1 MSVFPFP
8 PSASTVPDITAY
20 IEGFWERL
28 IRHQPADKGT
38 LIGVPRAY
46 LVPSADAH
54 RPLFQEL
61 YYWDSYFMALGLV
74 GTSHDWLILDIAENM
89 AHLIERFGF
98 IPNGTRYYFTSR
110 SQPPFFTKMVDLA
123 LNVLK
128 ARNDPGTADFLKR
141 MTALAVQEHETCWLG
156 EKHPHERRKYRGLSR
171 YHDINYSHFLAS
183 CESGWD
189 HSPRCD
195 GMNPLAEAGRWL
207 DFLPVCLN
215 SILYAREMD
224 IAGWFTEL
232 GDRTG
237 AEYWA
242 AVAEERIPVM
252 QEVFWSPEDEFF
264 LDFDWK
270 AEKRDPLPSAAGFY
284 PLWAGWATKEQAAR
298 LVAKWLPRFLLPGG
312 IVTTLEPCAGR
323 QWGYPNGWAPLQ
335 WLTAAGL
342 DRYGYH
348 KEADEIR
355 RRWCE
360 TCRHEYGLRGT
371 LSEKYNVAGALE
383 HAEEG
388 LYGMVEGF
396 GWTNAVYMDFMR
408 KLAGITAS

>member
-1 MSVFPFP
+1 MSNDISSPRTTP
-8 PSASTVPDITAY
+8 NISTY
-20 IEGFWERL
+20 IDSFWERL
-28 IRHQPADKGT
+28 IRHQPTDTGT

-61 YYWDSYFMALGLV
+61 YYWDSFFMALGLV
-74 GTSHDWLILDIAENM
+74 GTSREWLILDIVENM

-110 SQPPFFTKMVDLA
+110 SQPPFFTRMVDLA
-123 LNVLK
+123 LTVLK
-128 ARNDPGTADFLKR
+128 ARSDPGTTEFLKR
-141 MTALAVQEHETCWLG
+141 MTNLAVREHEGCWLG

-195 GMNPLAEAGRWL
+195 GANPLAEAGRWL

-215 SILYAREMD
+215 SILHVRETD
-224 IAGWFTEL
+224 LAAWHAEL
-232 GDRTG
+232 GNSSG
-237 AEYWA
+237 AEFWKGS
-242 AVAEERIPVM
+242 AEERANVM
-252 QEVFWSPEDEFF
+252 SELFWSPEEEFF

-270 AEKRDPLPSAAGFY
+270 AERRDPLPSLAGFY
-284 PLWAGWATKEQAAR
+284 PLWAGWATKDQAAKIVGR
-298 LVAKWLPRFLLPGG
+298 WLPKFLQPGG
-312 IVTTLEPCAGR
+312 MVTTLEPCASR
-323 QWGYPNGWAPLQ
+323 QWAFPNGWAPLQ
-335 WLTAAGL
+335 WIVAAGL
-342 DRYGYH
+342 DRFGYA
-348 KEADEIR
+348 KEANEIR

-360 TCRHEYGLRGT
+360 TCRREFALRGT
-371 LSEKYNVAGALE
+371 LSEKYNVVE
-383 HAEEG
+383 PEDHAEEG

-396 GWTNAVYMDFMR
+396 GWTNAVYVDFMR
-408 KLAGITAS
+408 KLDGGG